1 MVARQ
6 AKYCKRVSRVMPH
19 EMPYAT
25 PYDTGHASVFP
36 MRALWICAAHSC
48 TLLQGLPYG
57 LMVAVHAL
65 PLKA

>member
-6 AKYCKRVSRVMPH
+6 AKRCERASRAA
-19 EMPYAT
+19 PYA
-25 PYDTGHASVFP
+25 TGHASVLP
-36 MRALWICAAHSC
+36 MRAPLICAAHSY